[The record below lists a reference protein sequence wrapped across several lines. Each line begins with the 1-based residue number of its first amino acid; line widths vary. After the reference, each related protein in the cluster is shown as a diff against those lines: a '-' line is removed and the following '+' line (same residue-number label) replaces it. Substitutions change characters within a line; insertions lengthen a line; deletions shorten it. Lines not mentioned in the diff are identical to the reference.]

1 MKNNVLKFINLV
13 LNGFQEKRGK
23 ASLYCFT
30 NNIIPQIAVE
40 TVKAFRNK
48 HTDEK
53 VLIIAPMEYRKN
65 IQLELHAAN
74 IYVGVTIMTENFIIS
89 KYAYKYPLTIL
100 IGVNDNL
107 PIIQKLTRESKF
119 TLCILTKN
127 IMDKVFIGGVRNILP
142 DINTHGLENSIAED
156 RINSP
161 VEERRVAVQLPD
173 DETSKLYED
182 YSKYITDTITILK
195 DIETITNCKRGDFKN
210 NKSAIECCT
219 DVAKANGWDTKLDIT
234 NPIMKEIDELYN
246 PINIAS
252 RAEYFF
258 NISKCRR
265 ELLFNNKNKLQAI
278 YDIINKHRG
287 SKILIVSKTDAFASI
302 VTDYLNACAKT
313 PKDYICL
320 NYHDNLEKI
329 PAVDENGKAIAVK
342 SGKNKGELKMLGTQ
356 AQCTQAELR
365 FNNNEVNILSIKD
378 TSQDNLKVECDVI
391 IFTTPLCANI
401 VQFRQRFVNVT
412 FNTNPLITY
421 KIYTSNTVEEV
432 KLNSNINGCRIE
444 IVEEEKDIIFDNSTN
459 TVII

>member
-48 HTDEK
+48 HADEK

-258 NISKCRR
+258 NISK
-265 ELLFNNKNKLQAI
+265 ES
-278 YDIINKHRG
+278 H
-287 SKILIVSKTDAFASI
+287 
-302 VTDYLNACAKT
+302 LN
-313 PKDYICL
+313 L
-320 NYHDNLEKI
+320 
-329 PAVDENGKAIAVK
+329 
-342 SGKNKGELKMLGTQ
+342 
-356 AQCTQAELR
+356 
-365 FNNNEVNILSIKD
+365 
-378 TSQDNLKVECDVI
+378 
-391 IFTTPLCANI
+391 
-401 VQFRQRFVNVT
+401 
-412 FNTNPLITY
+412 
-421 KIYTSNTVEEV
+421 
-432 KLNSNINGCRIE
+432 
-444 IVEEEKDIIFDNSTN
+444 
-459 TVII
+459 